1 MYKQINI
8 IAFSEEHKYRVFEY
22 WGCEKVFASGPV
34 LLEVDK
40 PVDAVRAKAWEIYK
54 QFLETG
60 DKIRDQLINDYMFT
74 STTLKQAIEQLNIGP
89 ENVFMLT
96 KDIFVSIED
105 YYDIYFEDEEIVL
118 DDELG
123 FPMPCYFSQ
132 YLEYS
137 DVPFED
143 YNGFRS

>member
-1 MYKQINI
+1 LLMSKQ
-8 IAFSEEHKYRVFEY
+8 
-22 WGCEKVFASGPV
+22 
-34 LLEVDK
+34 
-40 PVDAVRAKAWEIYK
+40 
-54 QFLETG
+54 
-60 DKIRDQLINDYMFT
+60 
-74 STTLKQAIEQLNIGP
+74 
-89 ENVFMLT
+89 
-96 KDIFVSIED
+96 FVSIEE

-137 DVPFED
+137 DNPFSH

>member
-1 MYKQINI
+1 M
-8 IAFSEEHKYRVFEY
+8 
-22 WGCEKVFASGPV
+22 
-34 LLEVDK
+34 LEVDK
-40 PVDAVRAKAWEIYK
+40 PVDLIRAKAWEVYK

-74 STTLKQAIEQLNIGP
+74 STTLKQAVEQLNIGP

-137 DVPFED
+137 DVPFEE